1 MAYTDQQVRDYLQ
14 QNLQG
19 ASDAQIA
26 AEMARFGV
34 DTTQMAR
41 ATNVP
46 VADVQSRFIQA
57 ITPPPGNSNQPTTTP
72 QFTDADVRQYLLD
85 RPGYTDAQIAADMIR
100 FGVSPGQVARATQL
114 PLADVQRRFDAIVNP
129 LLTTLPGGPLTPV
142 TPVTPVTPTTPLTP
156 TTPTTTTSTMPP
168 SVVPTPAISP
178 APGSVPAIGAALP
191 GLPTQPA
198 QYITPGGAT
207 TEPPA
212 GVTPF
217 ALPMLNMRN
226 LVNRGVVPSYVAVP
240 QSTPQYA
247 YQPITQIGTP
257 IF

>member
-1 MAYTDQQVRDYLQ
+1 MPEQTATATTPPFTDEQVRSYVAN
-14 QNLQG
+14 NLQG

-41 ATNVP
+41 ATNIP
-46 VADVQSRFIQA
+46 VADVQRRFLSTFPATSPNFSDEQVL
-57 ITPPPGNSNQPTTTP
+57 S
-72 QFTDADVRQYLLD
+72 YLQNNLQ
-85 RPGYTDAQIAADMIR
+85 GASDAQIAAEMIR
-100 FGVSPGQVARATQL
+100 FGVSPAQMSRVTNV
-114 PLADVQRRFDAIVNP
+114 PIADVQRRFDAIVNP
-129 LLTTLPGGPLTPV
+129 LLTTLPGGSLSIDVPRRPDTPI
-142 TPVTPVTPTTPLTP
+142 TPTTPP
-156 TTPTTTTSTMPP
+156 STMPP

-226 LVNRGVVPSYVAVP
+226 LVNQGVVPSYVAVP